1 MLGDAIAS
9 KNRVQL
15 LALLKNTEYQYI
27 IDALAQSTYSDYN
40 VTYNNIFWDPTRST
54 QISQDL
60 LRSHKT
66 LTFVIGGCSH
76 ITSAAGGG
84 GGGRQAL
91 RYKIWDLGLASKSHY
106 KGKIWAFGTKLGLFW
121 DHFWTFPGLLSRYF
135 HENAK
140 NVRKGQNNAL
150 SRHFLFQNISNGQ

>member
-1 MLGDAIAS
+1 MVTAFAI
-9 KNRVQL
+9 
-15 LALLKNTEYQYI
+15 LAMFSIL
-27 IDALAQSTYSDYN
+27 
-40 VTYNNIFWDPTRST
+40 VIFREGPV
-54 QISQDL
+54 
-60 LRSHKT
+60 K
-66 LTFVIGGCSH
+66 
-76 ITSAAGGG
+76 
-84 GGGRQAL
+84 QAL

-150 SRHFLFQNISNGQ
+150 LRHFPIQNISNGQ

>member
-1 MLGDAIAS
+1 MFSDF
-9 KNRVQL
+9 
-15 LALLKNTEYQYI
+15 LKVF
-27 IDALAQSTYSDYN
+27 
-40 VTYNNIFWDPTRST
+40 VTRDLTLETLITFLTIENN
-54 QISQDL
+54 
-60 LRSHKT
+60 
-66 LTFVIGGCSH
+66 
-76 ITSAAGGG
+76 
-84 GGGRQAL
+84 QAL

-150 SRHFLFQNISNGQ
+150 SRHFPFQNISNGQ

>member
-1 MLGDAIAS
+1 MLSIFTSENLFPKRLNPIRGDIE
-9 KNRVQL
+9 
-15 LALLKNTEYQYI
+15 TESRN
-27 IDALAQSTYSDYN
+27 L
-40 VTYNNIFWDPTRST
+40 
-54 QISQDL
+54 
-60 LRSHKT
+60 
-66 LTFVIGGCSH
+66 
-76 ITSAAGGG
+76 
-84 GGGRQAL
+84 QAL

-150 SRHFLFQNISNGQ
+150 SRHFPFQNISNGQ